1 MRQKPSTAA
10 ISAAPAISMLSTA
23 RWAGFLSST
32 LLVAQAFAAP
42 NLGMGIQPGL
52 WEAKATQQVVDG
64 HDVQAKMAAA
74 QQEMAQMLK
83 NMPPAQRQQM
93 EKAMG
98 ARMTAGGTTQICI
111 SPAMAAMDKPLPPKD
126 MQCDSLKTQR
136 TGNSLDYEMSC
147 KTATHGMKGKG
158 KSSFTA
164 TSMKTQM
171 DMQIQDSK
179 TSKQHRM
186 QTASEMRFISSN
198 CGAVKPLDELTK
210 ELQAGVKTQPKR

>member
-23 RWAGFLSST
+23 RWAGFLGST

-111 SPAMAAMDKPLPPKD
+111 SPAMAAMDKPLPSKD
-126 MQCDSLKTQR
+126 MQCDSIKTQR
-136 TGNSLDYEMSC
+136 KGNSLDYEINC
-147 KTATHGMKGKG
+147 KSASHSIKGKG
-158 KSSFTA
+158 KSTFTA

-171 DMQIQDSK
+171 DMQTQDNKSGQ
-179 TSKQHRM
+179 QHRM
-186 QTASEMRFISSN
+186 QTASEMRFLSAD
-198 CGAVKPLDELTK
+198 CGTIKPLDALAK
-210 ELQAGVKTQPKR
+210 SNAAKLPRK

>member
-1 MRQKPSTAA
+1 MQKKH
-10 ISAAPAISMLSTA
+10 LST
-23 RWAGFLSST
+23 RVWLCSAGV
-32 LLVAQAFAAP
+32 LLATQVAALPSLNA
-42 NLGMGIQPGL
+42 GGGIQAGL
-52 WEAKATQQVVDG
+52 WEAKVTQQVVDG
-64 HDVQAKMAAA
+64 QDVHAKMQAA
-74 QQEMAQMLK
+74 QQEMLQMLK

-93 EKAMG
+93 EKTMAV
-98 ARMTAGGTTQICI
+98 RLDAGGATQICI

-210 ELQAGVKTQPKR
+210 ELQAGVKAQPKR

>member
-1 MRQKPSTAA
+1 LG
-10 ISAAPAISMLSTA
+10 SA
-23 RWAGFLSST
+23 
-32 LLVAQAFAAP
+32 LLATQVFAAP

-64 HDVQAKMAAA
+64 QDVQAKMAAA

-98 ARMTAGGTTQICI
+98 ARMAAGGATQICI

-126 MQCDSLKTQR
+126 MQCDTIKTQR
-136 TGNSLDYEMSC
+136 NGNSLDYEISC
-147 KTATHGMKGKG
+147 KSANHSIKGKG
-158 KSSFTA
+158 KTSFTA

-171 DMQIQDSK
+171 DMQTQDNKSGQ
-179 TSKQHRM
+179 QHRM
-186 QTASEMRFISSN
+186 QTASEMRFISAN
-198 CGAVKPLDELTK
+198 CGAIQPLDALVKSNAAKLPTK
-210 ELQAGVKTQPKR
+210 